1 MKEILNNKNLNDNE
15 KVEKLNNLG
24 YTLTDILIFIMKNY

>member
-15 KVEKLNNLG
+15 KVKKLNNLG
-24 YTLTDILIFIMKNY
+24 YTLTDILIFIMKNH